1 MYETMLQMRDGVE
14 RGSRKKNANVV
25 AFTASSSDWHRA
37 LRMIRIKKMLAN
49 MVEGTKAASVP
60 VSNVQ

>member
-1 MYETMLQMRDGVE
+1 MVTLTTFQLFNKYSFQ
-14 RGSRKKNANVV
+14 KKNANVV